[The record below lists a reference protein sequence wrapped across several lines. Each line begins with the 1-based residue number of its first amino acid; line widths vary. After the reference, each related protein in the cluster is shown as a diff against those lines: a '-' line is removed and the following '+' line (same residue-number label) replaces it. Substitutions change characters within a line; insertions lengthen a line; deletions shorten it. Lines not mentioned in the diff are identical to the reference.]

1 MSRVLVALN
10 ETGGVGKST
19 TVRAAAE
26 AVPDAAV
33 FELES
38 SPRLIEIE
46 HRVTH
51 FPMRADRREID
62 ATGGE
67 AALAEYDPL
76 LNRLLREEL
85 PSIVDVGANSAQSF
99 LLAAARMQPAFS
111 RRDKQFGVLVVVVDD
126 PGAYTDGA
134 ALLALSKSWA
144 AAQFIVANEFRGSVD
159 VELVKKF
166 AKGAE
171 ITTLRRFAFERRA
184 LSVMQPL
191 GLALIPALDEAAL
204 AKRTPGADGQ
214 EDYALAGRLKAQL
227 DAFRLAAMVAVKPA
241 AEWLIG

>member
-1 MSRVLVALN
+1 MTGILMNVQ

-19 TVRAAAE
+19 VARAVAE

-33 FELES
+33 FEIES

-51 FPMRADRREID
+51 FPMRADRSEID

-67 AALAEYDPL
+67 AALAEYDAI
-76 LNRLLREEL
+76 LNALLREPL
-85 PSIVDVGANSAQSF
+85 PAIVDVGANSAKSF
-99 LLAAARMQPAFS
+99 LQAAARMQPAFS
-111 RRDKQFGVLVVVVDD
+111 RRGKQFGVLVVVVDD

-134 ALLALSKSWA
+134 ALLALTKSWA
-144 AAQFIVANEFRGSVD
+144 AAQFVVANELRGSVNA
-159 VELVKKF
+159 ELVKKF
-166 AKGAE
+166 ANGAE

-191 GLALIPALDEAAL
+191 GLALIPALDEDAL
-204 AKRTPGADGQ
+204 AKRLAGADGQ
-214 EDYALAGRLKAQL
+214 EDYALAGRVKAQL
-227 DAFRLAAMVAVKPA
+227 DTFRLAAMLAAKPA